1 MTDTTIDI
9 KPKSRGNLNP
19 KYKRLFRSDTRYT
32 IVVGG
37 RGSGKSFAV
46 AHFLSCLSFEKDET
60 ILFTR
65 KTLTSAH
72 ISVIPE
78 FIEKIELMRATHIFD
93 VRKTDIDNKISGSKI
108 LFRGIQSSSGD
119 NTANLKSIQGV
130 TCWVLD
136 EAEELTDEEVF
147 DRIDL
152 SIRNKSKHNRVIIVM
167 NPSHKNHFIYKRFF
181 EDKGIPEG
189 FNGIKDN
196 VTYIHT
202 TYLDNIK
209 HLSESYIH
217 QIELMKERRPE
228 KYKHQILGYWQDR
241 SEGVVFNNWTVG
253 EFVDTG
259 IILYGQDYGFS
270 IDPTTLVKVSID
282 KKNRKIYAK
291 ELLYQTN
298 MTTSEIYHA
307 NKKFA
312 GDGLIIADS
321 AEPRL
326 IDELKTKGN
335 NIIKAEKGQGSVSGG
350 IAVLQDYDLIV
361 EGENLIKELNNY
373 VWSDKKSNTPIDAY
387 NHLLDALRY
396 ASSYQHFNSFEFSF
410 R

>member
-1 MTDTTIDI
+1 MSDG
-9 KPKSRGNLNP
+9 KPAIFLNE
-19 KYKRLFRSDTRYT
+19 KYSLLGSTTRYI

-46 AHFLSCLSFEKDET
+46 AHFLSYLSFEEDET

-72 ISVIPE
+72 VSVIPE
-78 FIEKIELMRATHIFD
+78 FIEKIDLEGWNNYFD
-93 VRKTDIDNKISGSKI
+93 VRKTDIENKESGSKI
-108 LFRGIQSSSGD
+108 LFRGLQSSSGD

-152 SIRNKSKHNRVIIVM
+152 SIRHKSKHNRVIIVM

-181 EDKGIPEG
+181 EDKSIPEG

-209 HLSESYIH
+209 HLSDSYIR

-259 IILYGQDYGFS
+259 IVLYGQDYGFS

-307 NKKFA
+307 NKRLA

-350 IAVLQDYDLIV
+350 IAVIQDYDLVV

-387 NHLLDALRY
+387 NHCIDSLRY